1 LVLNALV
8 FGIFHV
14 AILVIVGV
22 VLWRVFLAL
31 CRKYAIGRNIG
42 IAVAVLG
49 SLLLSGLVFRTMVQY
64 TLLAVELLRQRQEGD
79 ASFQAHREEFRE
91 KGLYLSLEDLEKL
104 QELCPPDRIIELRVG
119 AKSFYLPWRWIRGQ
133 HTLARSVWASTSGA
147 ACPVDPVQSDQLFLF
162 PPDPEI
168 ARERDLNLFF
178 IKLRLDEWSSGHPRV
193 PLSNPASRITYSDG
207 SYLEDVTD
215 AWRARN
221 NNPLYVKDDFRA
233 YLLQQAAA
241 VDRTHAT
248 PIEMTCTTLDAK
260 TETRSCSA
268 HFQYDDLTAEYTYY
282 PKRSRRTSL
291 DEILHLPDGPIET
304 DGFLPFD
311 ARVRKWIDDIQ
322 KKP

>member
-8 FGIFHV
+8 FGIIHV

-22 VLWRVFLAL
+22 VLWRIFLAL

-42 IAVAVLG
+42 IAVVVLG
-49 SLLLSGLVFRTMVQY
+49 GLLLSALVLRTIVQY
-64 TLLAVELLRQRQEGD
+64 TLLAVELRRQRQEGD

-91 KGLYLSLEDLEKL
+91 KGLYLSLEDSKKL
-104 QELCPPDRIIELRVG
+104 LELCPPDRIIELRIG

-133 HTLARSVWASTSGA
+133 DTLARSVWASTRGA
-147 ACPVDPVQSDQLFLF
+147 ACPVDSVQSDQLFLF

-178 IKLRLDEWSSGHPRV
+178 IKLRLDEWRNGHPRV
-193 PLSNPASRITYSDG
+193 PLSNPTSRITDPDG

-215 AWRARN
+215 AWRARH
-221 NNPLYVKDDFRA
+221 NNPPHVKSDFRA

-241 VDRTHAT
+241 VDRTQAT
-248 PIEMTCTTLDAK
+248 PIEVTCTTLDAK

-268 HFQYDDLTAEYTYY
+268 HFQYDELTVEYTYY

-304 DGFLPFD
+304 EGFLPFD
-311 ARVRKWIDDIQ
+311 ARVHNWIDDMQ